1 MTVVIDSSLND
12 TSQRYGGYSDNL
24 KNDNTIT
31 NYKKYNDNTNYDNHD
46 VGYDYPRKPIY
57 DSLQTEVKEKISEF
71 ENIKIGNEIA
81 LYLIVLKFL
90 HHSTEI

>member
-1 MTVVIDSSLND
+1 MTIS
-12 TSQRYGGYSDNL
+12 
-24 KNDNTIT
+24 IT

-71 ENIKIGNEIA
+71 ENNNNRK
-81 LYLIVLKFL
+81 
-90 HHSTEI
+90 